1 LDELEKITKDAQE
14 LIDSLG
20 FVIDASAIVR
30 DLSIVQKQVVEI
42 AKALSEDTKV
52 LILDEPTTVLTHMMH
67 KNIYKPSEVEN
78 EGMSIIYI
86 SHHLD
91 EIFRLQIAL
100 QCSKMELIPV
110 VCLPKTLIRTMLLN

>member
-30 DLSIVQKQVVEI
+30 DLSIVQKQVEI

-91 EIFRLQIAL
+91 ENI
-100 QCSKMELIPV
+100 
-110 VCLPKTLIRTMLLN
+110 